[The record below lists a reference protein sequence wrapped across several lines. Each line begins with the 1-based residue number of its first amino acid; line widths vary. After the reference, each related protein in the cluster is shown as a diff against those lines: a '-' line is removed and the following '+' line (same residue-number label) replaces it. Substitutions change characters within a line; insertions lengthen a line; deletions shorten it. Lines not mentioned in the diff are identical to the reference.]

1 MVLSAFLGGG
11 IVVLESFK
19 IQVLAS
25 HFVKKPAVDFVV
37 LRIKSVKQLLNQMY
51 IGVLLISRELSE
63 IPCGWLRN
71 LLALYD
77 WDGTSLVVMVRFLKK
92 SAVRLCRGFNAIL

>member
-51 IGVLLISRELSE
+51 IGVLLISRELSK

-77 WDGTSLVVMVRFLKK
+77 WDIFGSDG
-92 SAVRLCRGFNAIL
+92 AVFEKVGSTPLSWF

>member
-77 WDGTSLVVMVRFLKK
+77 WDIFGSNG
-92 SAVRLCRGFNAIL
+92 AVFEKVGSTPLSWF

>member
-51 IGVLLISRELSE
+51 IGVLLISCELSE

-77 WDGTSLVVMVRFLKK
+77 WDIFGSDG
-92 SAVRLCRGFNAIL
+92 AVFEKVGSTPLSWF